1 MKKFQEKLYP
11 IIETYKARYSHS
23 YSRVPV
29 HFVSS
34 HWHNAYEVLYVRRG
48 YGKQQLNA
56 EILDICPGNVII
68 ICPGDVHATD
78 AVADDGCDIDCV
90 QFSGDLVYNSKET
103 LQSLRS
109 CVVNVGDD
117 SIKKLFDAMLHN
129 HSKKSNGKDLI
140 ITGLIY
146 TLCGFLVR
154 MSLHETQAKY
164 SKTIEKVCMYTKEE
178 TDIRLENVAAYFNY
192 SPEHLSRKFHR
203 EMGISY
209 RDWCNRILMDRA
221 VYLLKSEDNTIAFIA
236 ESLGYSDESS
246 FTRAFKR
253 MYGITPSTYR
263 HSNKD
268 TDL

>member
-1 MKKFQEKLYP
+1 
-11 IIETYKARYSHS
+11 
-23 YSRVPV
+23 
-29 HFVSS
+29 
-34 HWHNAYEVLYVRRG
+34 
-48 YGKQQLNA
+48 
-56 EILDICPGNVII
+56 
-68 ICPGDVHATD
+68 
-78 AVADDGCDIDCV
+78 
-90 QFSGDLVYNSKET
+90 
-103 LQSLRS
+103 
-109 CVVNVGDD
+109 
-117 SIKKLFDAMLHN
+117 
-129 HSKKSNGKDLI
+129 
-140 ITGLIY
+140 
-146 TLCGFLVR
+146 
-154 MSLHETQAKY
+154 
-164 SKTIEKVCMYTKEE
+164 MYTKEE